1 MQNMTIPLTRVNKA
15 KVRRTIKKARAI
27 LILIGLILLVSQVFI
42 SIGNF
47 ISNHIAVTQ
56 SQEEVSVPVAQSP
69 EEVSVSYKEELSV
82 PDKYEEIV
90 ITIMKGDRAWNI
102 QSRLTPNEDV
112 RDVLY
117 YVELI
122 NGKSVS
128 NIQPGEEIVFLG
140 LANN

>member
-1 MQNMTIPLTRVNKA
+1 MKNIIIPLTKVNKR
-15 KVRRTIKKARAI
+15 KLRRTMKKARAI
-27 LILIGLILLVSQVFI
+27 LILVGLVLLVSQIFM
-42 SIGNF
+42 SIGNS

-56 SQEEVSVPVAQSP
+56 SP
-69 EEVSVSYKEELSV
+69 EEVSV
-82 PDKYEEIV
+82 PDKYEEVV
-90 ITIMKGDRAWNI
+90 ITIMEGDRAWNI

-112 RDVLY
+112 REVLY

-140 LANN
+140 LANK

>member
-1 MQNMTIPLTRVNKA
+1 MQNIIIPLIRVNKA
-15 KVRRTIKKARAI
+15 KIRRTMKKARAI

-56 SQEEVSVPVAQSP
+56 SSEEVN
-69 EEVSVSYKEELSV
+69 VSYKEELSV

-90 ITIMKGDRAWNI
+90 ITIMEGDRAWNI

-112 RDVLY
+112 REALY
-117 YVELI
+117 YVEII

-140 LANN
+140 LANK

>member
-1 MQNMTIPLTRVNKA
+1 MQNIIIPLTRVNKA
-15 KVRRTIKKARAI
+15 KVRRTMKKVRAI

-47 ISNHIAVTQ
+47 ISNYIA
-56 SQEEVSVPVAQSP
+56 VAQSP
-69 EEVSVSYKEELSV
+69 EEVSVPYKEELSI

-112 RDVLY
+112 REVLY

-140 LANN
+140 LANK

>member
-1 MQNMTIPLTRVNKA
+1 MQNIIIPLTKVNKA
-15 KVRRTIKKARAI
+15 KVRRTMKKVRAI

-47 ISNHIAVTQ
+47 ISNYIAVAQ
-56 SQEEVSVPVAQSP
+56 NPEEVSVPYK
-69 EEVSVSYKEELSV
+69 EEVSVPDKEKLSV

-112 RDVLY
+112 REVLY

-140 LANN
+140 LANK

>member
-1 MQNMTIPLTRVNKA
+1 MQNIIIPLTKANKA
-15 KVRRTIKKARAI
+15 KVRRTVKKARAI

-42 SIGNF
+42 SI
-47 ISNHIAVTQ
+47 SNHIAVTQ
-56 SQEEVSVPVAQSP
+56 SPEEVSVPDK
-69 EEVSVSYKEELSV
+69 EEVSV

-112 RDVLY
+112 REVLY

-140 LANN
+140 LANK

>member
-1 MQNMTIPLTRVNKA
+1 MQNIIIPLTKVNKA
-15 KVRRTIKKARAI
+15 KIRRIMKKVRAI
-27 LILIGLILLVSQVFI
+27 LILIGLILLVNQAFI

-47 ISNHIAVTQ
+47 ISNYMAVAQ
-56 SQEEVSVPVAQSP
+56 NPEEVSVP
-69 EEVSVSYKEELSV
+69 YKEEVSV
-82 PDKYEEIV
+82 PDKYEEVV
-90 ITIMKGDRAWNI
+90 IIIMEGDRAWNI

-112 RDVLY
+112 REVLY

-140 LANN
+140 LANK

>member
-1 MQNMTIPLTRVNKA
+1 MQNIIIPLTKVNKR
-15 KVRRTIKKARAI
+15 KLRRTMKKARAI
-27 LILIGLILLVSQVFI
+27 LILVGLVLLVSQIFM
-42 SIGNF
+42 SIGNS

-56 SQEEVSVPVAQSP
+56 SP
-69 EEVSVSYKEELSV
+69 EEVSV
-82 PDKYEEIV
+82 PDKYEEVV
-90 ITIMKGDRAWNI
+90 ITIMEGDRAWNI

-112 RDVLY
+112 REVLY

-140 LANN
+140 LANK